1 MLKVI
6 FYLKAGKF
14 NKSGESPI
22 YARISYKKQSITMA
36 SGKSIL
42 KERWQFTDNLRS
54 VLKLEKEKV
63 IKNALDL
70 FLIGM
75 EKKFNE
81 LLKID
86 QDFSLQ
92 LLKDEFKGETVVK
105 ENCVSLIEIMNKHN
119 EFFKKKVNAGE
130 RSKASYQKYERAK
143 DLLITFMTKQYG
155 IQDIPLFEVNSAY
168 VYNLE
173 SFLKYD
179 SRFKGKTGIK
189 NNSVV
194 KYMRMYKTACKYSI
208 RMGIIEKDPFNL
220 YDGKLHVTDAVFLTQ
235 EELNLIESKKFSAQ
249 RLEKV
254 KDVFLFSCYTG
265 YAPVDAAN
273 LTSNNISSDG
283 KDNLW
288 IMTNRA
294 KTTIR
299 ANVPI
304 LPPTLAIISTSKIPM
319 YKIDEEIEIKNFIEV
334 PDDAVVAAKENL
346 IKNYL
351 EKLILDKN
359 TFTSNKETF
368 FHLLRKYLETDK
380 AAIEEIVFN
389 SNITRN
395 FHSYLAHNS
404 DISLTPL
411 SLSIEETLRSRTE
424 EQRKKLKEFS
434 YKFHNSIDRIK
445 EMNDIPAYKRMGIEL
460 DEIKPSDYPV
470 AQVIISVDPRE
481 LNELS
486 IIQPLE
492 KPVNKPL
499 VKK

>member
-14 NKSGESPI
+14 NKNGESPI

-36 SGKSIL
+36 AGKSIL

-70 FLIGM
+70 FLLGM

-92 LLKDEFKGETVVK
+92 LLKDEFKGETAVK
-105 ENCVSLIEIMNKHN
+105 EDCVSLIEIMNRHN
-119 EFFKKKVNAGE
+119 EFFKRKVDAGE

-155 IQDIPLFEVNSAY
+155 IQDISLPEVNSAY

-173 SFLKYD
+173 AFLKYD
-179 SRFKGKTGIK
+179 SSFKGKTGIQ

-208 RMGIIEKDPFNL
+208 RMGIIDKDPFNV
-220 YDGKLHVTDAVFLTQ
+220 YDGKLHVTDAIFLTQ
-235 EELNLIESKKFSAQ
+235 EELNLIENKKFSVK

-283 KDNLW
+283 NDNLW

-294 KTTIR
+294 KTAIR

-304 LPPTLAIISTSKIPM
+304 LPPTLAIINKYRNMQIGLIPNLSNQKM
-319 YKIDEEIEIKNFIEV
+319 NAYLKEIADLCGIDKHLTWYVARHTFATTVTLGNGIRIENVSAMMGHTNIKQTQHY
-334 PDDAVVAAKENL
+334 AKV
-346 IKNYL
+346 
-351 EKLILDKN
+351 LDM
-359 TFTSNKETF
+359 
-368 FHLLRKYLETDK
+368 
-380 AAIEEIVFN
+380 
-389 SNITRN
+389 NIMEDM
-395 FHSYLAHNS
+395 S
-404 DISLTPL
+404 
-411 SLSIEETLRSRTE
+411 
-424 EQRKKLKEFS
+424 KLKQK
-434 YKFHNSIDRIK
+434 YT
-445 EMNDIPAYKRMGIEL
+445 
-460 DEIKPSDYPV
+460 
-470 AQVIISVDPRE
+470 
-481 LNELS
+481 
-486 IIQPLE
+486 
-492 KPVNKPL
+492 
-499 VKK
+499 

>member
-36 SGKSIL
+36 AGKSIL
-42 KERWQFTDNLRS
+42 KERWQFTNNLRS

-70 FLIGM
+70 FLLGM

-92 LLKDEFKGETVVK
+92 LLKDEFKGETAVK
-105 ENCVSLIEIMNKHN
+105 EDCVSLIEIMNRHN
-119 EFFKKKVNAGE
+119 EFFKRKVDAGE

-155 IQDIPLFEVNSAY
+155 IQDISLPEVNSAY

-173 SFLKYD
+173 AFLKYD
-179 SRFKGKTGIK
+179 SSFKGKTGIQ

-208 RMGIIEKDPFNL
+208 RMGIIDKDPFNV
-220 YDGKLHVTDAVFLTQ
+220 YDGKLHVTDAIFLTQ
-235 EELNLIESKKFSAQ
+235 EELNLIENKKFSVK

-273 LTSNNISSDG
+273 LTSHNISSDG
-283 KDNLW
+283 NDNLW

-294 KTTIR
+294 KTAIR

-304 LPPTLAIISTSKIPM
+304 LPPTLAIINKYRNMQIGLIPKLSNQKM
-319 YKIDEEIEIKNFIEV
+319 NAYLKEIADLCGIDKHLTWYVARHTFATTVTLGNGIRIENVSAMMGHTNIKQTQHY
-334 PDDAVVAAKENL
+334 AKV
-346 IKNYL
+346 
-351 EKLILDKN
+351 LDKN
-359 TFTSNKETF
+359 IMEDMS
-368 FHLLRKYLETDK
+368 
-380 AAIEEIVFN
+380 
-389 SNITRN
+389 
-395 FHSYLAHNS
+395 
-404 DISLTPL
+404 
-411 SLSIEETLRSRTE
+411 
-424 EQRKKLKEFS
+424 KLKQK
-434 YKFHNSIDRIK
+434 YT
-445 EMNDIPAYKRMGIEL
+445 
-460 DEIKPSDYPV
+460 
-470 AQVIISVDPRE
+470 
-481 LNELS
+481 
-486 IIQPLE
+486 
-492 KPVNKPL
+492 
-499 VKK
+499 

>member
-36 SGKSIL
+36 AGKSIL
-42 KERWQFTDNLRS
+42 KQRWQFTDNLRS

-63 IKNALDL
+63 IKNTLDL
-70 FLIGM
+70 FLLGM

-92 LLKDEFKGETVVK
+92 LLKDEFKGETAVK
-105 ENCVSLIEIMNKHN
+105 EDCVSIIEIMNRHN
-119 EFFKKKVNAGE
+119 EFFKRKVDAGE

-155 IQDIPLFEVNSAY
+155 IQDISLPEVNSAY

-173 SFLKYD
+173 AFLKYD
-179 SRFKGKTGIK
+179 SSFKGKTGIQ

-208 RMGIIEKDPFNL
+208 RMGIIDKDPFNV
-220 YDGKLHVTDAVFLTQ
+220 YDGKLHVTDATFLTQ
-235 EELNLIESKKFSAQ
+235 EELNLIENKKFSVK

-273 LTSNNISSDG
+273 LTSHNISSDG
-283 KDNLW
+283 NDNLW

-294 KTTIR
+294 KTAIR

-304 LPPTLAIISTSKIPM
+304 LPPTLAIINKYRNMQIGLIPKLSNQKM
-319 YKIDEEIEIKNFIEV
+319 NAYLKEIADLCGIDKHLTWYVARHTFATTVTLGNGIRIENVSAMMGHTNIKQTQHY
-334 PDDAVVAAKENL
+334 AKV
-346 IKNYL
+346 
-351 EKLILDKN
+351 LDKN
-359 TFTSNKETF
+359 IMEDMS
-368 FHLLRKYLETDK
+368 
-380 AAIEEIVFN
+380 
-389 SNITRN
+389 
-395 FHSYLAHNS
+395 
-404 DISLTPL
+404 
-411 SLSIEETLRSRTE
+411 
-424 EQRKKLKEFS
+424 KLKQK
-434 YKFHNSIDRIK
+434 YT
-445 EMNDIPAYKRMGIEL
+445 
-460 DEIKPSDYPV
+460 
-470 AQVIISVDPRE
+470 
-481 LNELS
+481 
-486 IIQPLE
+486 
-492 KPVNKPL
+492 
-499 VKK
+499 

>member
-36 SGKSIL
+36 VGKSIL

-63 IKNALDL
+63 IKNTLDL
-70 FLIGM
+70 FLLGM

-81 LLKID
+81 LFKID

-105 ENCVSLIEIMNKHN
+105 EDYVSIIEIMNRHN
-119 EFFKKKVNAGE
+119 EFFKRKVDAGE

-155 IQDIPLFEVNSAY
+155 IQDISLLEVTSAY

-173 SFLKYD
+173 LFLKYD
-179 SRFKGKTGIK
+179 SRFKGKTGIQ

-194 KYMRMYKTACKYSI
+194 KYMRMYKTACKYSV
-208 RMGIIEKDPFNL
+208 RMGVIDKDPFSV
-220 YDGKLHVTDAVFLTQ
+220 YDGKLHITDAIFLTQ
-235 EELNLIESKKFSAQ
+235 GELDRIESKKFSMK
-249 RLEKV
+249 RLERV

-273 LTSNNISSDG
+273 LTSNNISTDG
-283 KDNLW
+283 KGNLW
-288 IMTNRA
+288 IITNRA

-304 LPPTLAIISTSKIPM
+304 LPPTQTIINKYKNMQIGLIPQISNQKM
-319 YKIDEEIEIKNFIEV
+319 NAYLKEIADLCGIDKHLTWYVARHTFATTVTLGNGVRIENVSAMMGHTNIKQTQHY
-334 PDDAVVAAKENL
+334 AKV
-346 IKNYL
+346 
-351 EKLILDKN
+351 LD
-359 TFTSNKETF
+359 
-368 FHLLRKYLETDK
+368 
-380 AAIEEIVFN
+380 I
-389 SNITRN
+389 NIMEDM
-395 FHSYLAHNS
+395 S
-404 DISLTPL
+404 
-411 SLSIEETLRSRTE
+411 
-424 EQRKKLKEFS
+424 KLKQK
-434 YKFHNSIDRIK
+434 YT
-445 EMNDIPAYKRMGIEL
+445 
-460 DEIKPSDYPV
+460 
-470 AQVIISVDPRE
+470 
-481 LNELS
+481 
-486 IIQPLE
+486 
-492 KPVNKPL
+492 
-499 VKK
+499 

>member
-36 SGKSIL
+36 AGKSIL

-54 VLKLEKEKV
+54 ILKLEKEKV

-70 FLIGM
+70 FLLGM

-92 LLKDEFKGETVVK
+92 LLKDEFKGETAVK
-105 ENCVSLIEIMNKHN
+105 EDSVSIIEIMNRHN
-119 EFFKKKVNAGE
+119 EFFKRKVDAGE

-155 IQDIPLFEVNSAY
+155 IQDISLPEVNSAY

-173 SFLKYD
+173 AFLKYD
-179 SRFKGKTGIK
+179 SSFKGKTGIQ

-208 RMGIIEKDPFNL
+208 RMGIIDKDPFNV
-220 YDGKLHVTDAVFLTQ
+220 YDGKLHVTDAIFLTQ
-235 EELNLIESKKFSAQ
+235 EELNLIENKKFSVK

-283 KDNLW
+283 NDNLW

-294 KTTIR
+294 KTAIR

-304 LPPTLAIISTSKIPM
+304 LPPALAIINKYRNMQIGLIPKLSNQKM
-319 YKIDEEIEIKNFIEV
+319 NAYLKEIADLCGIDKHLTWYVARHTFATTVTLGNGIRIENVSAMMGHTNIKQTQHY
-334 PDDAVVAAKENL
+334 AKV
-346 IKNYL
+346 
-351 EKLILDKN
+351 LDM
-359 TFTSNKETF
+359 
-368 FHLLRKYLETDK
+368 
-380 AAIEEIVFN
+380 
-389 SNITRN
+389 NIMEDM
-395 FHSYLAHNS
+395 S
-404 DISLTPL
+404 
-411 SLSIEETLRSRTE
+411 
-424 EQRKKLKEFS
+424 KLKQK
-434 YKFHNSIDRIK
+434 YT
-445 EMNDIPAYKRMGIEL
+445 
-460 DEIKPSDYPV
+460 
-470 AQVIISVDPRE
+470 
-481 LNELS
+481 
-486 IIQPLE
+486 
-492 KPVNKPL
+492 
-499 VKK
+499 